1 MDTVRSFS
9 GLNIKPIQDYLTK
22 CNTPFQ
28 PSNVYSTTSETSFID
43 INRRKSIYRTITDP
57 NLFELVE
64 ELIMG
69 EINKD
74 DSEYQYVLWKNGSD
88 ITHIKYDEG

>member
-9 GLNIKPIQDYLTK
+9 GLNIKPIQDYLSK
-22 CNTPFQ
+22 CNAPFQ

-43 INRRKSIYRTITDP
+43 INRRKSTYRTITDP
-57 NLFELVE
+57 NLFRLVE
-64 ELIMG
+64 ELIM
-69 EINKD
+69 EDINKG

>member
-9 GLNIKPIQDYLTK
+9 ALNIKPIQDYLSK
-22 CNTPFQ
+22 CNTSFQ

-43 INRRKSIYRTITDP
+43 INRRKSIYRTITDS
-57 NLFELVE
+57 NLFRLVE
-64 ELIMG
+64 DLIMG

-74 DSEYQYVLWKNGSD
+74 DDEYQYVLWKNGSD